1 MSTGQA
7 VAAAG
12 PRRPRRRLRPLHPWV
27 CWAGLL
33 GALAGLY
40 PTPLPRTG
48 WVAGLVVALCVGVS
62 TTLALITARVARA
75 HSRPR
80 AGGGHVAKVAAAI
93 TLPLA
98 ALGNLWWQNGIR
110 SELDYPPVGIGWF
123 VTLVVPALL
132 VFGLLAWA
140 PRITGVATAMI
151 VALGAGYVPA
161 SAGSTAAQSPRA
173 PSSVLYAA
181 LGDARVDPTEGD
193 RSLAARADELVR
205 RWIEA
210 GGLDQRAVVLAV
222 PTGSGWVDPAA
233 VSAIDE
239 RFDGRARVLALQYAD
254 ISSWRAFVGD
264 REAAGRST
272 IAVLRRVIDAV
283 QHDRTRREP
292 TRRHRSATSG
302 PDAATAEPAPPVSV
316 YLYGQSLGA
325 LGADRARAWADAR
338 YPGAITGTLLAGV
351 PADAIPRSAAGTP
364 RIVVANDSDPVAR
377 WSTALVWRPAQRPIE
392 TRTIGHPARSVPW
405 LPVISFVQS
414 TADLLGSLGGPTGVG
429 HRYGREQGLL
439 PDRVAAPGQLPPIGP
454 RAAS

>member
-1 MSTGQA
+1 M
-7 VAAAG
+7 
-12 PRRPRRRLRPLHPWV
+12 
-27 CWAGLL
+27 
-33 GALAGLY
+33 AGLY

-62 TTLALITARVARA
+62 TTIALVTTRATRA
-75 HSRPR
+75 HDRPR
-80 AGGGHVAKVAAAI
+80 AGGGRVAKVAAAI
-93 TLPLA
+93 VLPLA
-98 ALGNLWWQNGIR
+98 VLGNLWWQNGIR
-110 SELDYPPVGIGWF
+110 SELGYPPAGVDWLA
-123 VTLVVPALL
+123 TLVVPALL

-140 PRITGVATAMI
+140 PRITGVAAAMI

-161 SAGSTAAQSPRA
+161 SAGATAAQSPRA

-181 LGDARVDPTEGD
+181 MGGAPGDPKAGD
-193 RSLAARADELVR
+193 RLLAARADELVR
-205 RWIEA
+205 RWVEA
-210 GGLDQRAVVLAV
+210 DGLDQRAVVLAV
-222 PTGSGWVDPAA
+222 PTGSGWVDPSA

-239 RFDGRARVLALQYAD
+239 RFDGRVRVLALQYAD

-264 REAAGRST
+264 REAAGRSV

-283 QHDRTRREP
+283 QRDRTRDDRCAAR
-292 TRRHRSATSG
+292 TG
-302 PDAATAEPAPPVSV
+302 PDAARAGTAAAVSI

-338 YPGAITGTLLAGV
+338 YPGAIAGTLLAGL
-351 PADAIPRSAAGTP
+351 PADSIPRSATGTP

-377 WSTALVWRPAQRPIE
+377 WSTALVWRPAQRPVE
-392 TRTIGHPARSVPW
+392 TRTIGRPARSVPW

-414 TADLLGSLGGPTGVG
+414 TADLIGSLGGPTGVG

-439 PDRVAAPGQLPPIGP
+439 PNRVPATGQLPAIGP